1 MEHIIKRPH
10 ITEKT
15 LLLAAKGW
23 YTFVVD
29 IKSRKE
35 DTRKSIQT
43 LYKVTVTDIRSVS
56 MHGKI
61 RKVGRMS
68 KYSKK
73 PDWKK
78 VIVRLLKGQKI
89 DAFEVTAPEAEKSVK
104 SESPAK
110 GK

>member
-15 LLLAAKGW
+15 LLLAARGW

-29 IKSRKE
+29 RKSRKE
-35 DTRKSIQT
+35 DTRKSIGL
-43 LYKVTVTDIRSVS
+43 LYKVTVIDIRSVS
-56 MHGKI
+56 MHGKM
-61 RKVGRMS
+61 RKVGKMM

-73 PDWKK
+73 QDWKK
-78 VIVRLLKGQKI
+78 VIVRLAKGQKI
-89 DAFEVTAPEAEKSVK
+89 DAFEVTAPVEEKSAK
-104 SESPAK
+104 SGSPAK